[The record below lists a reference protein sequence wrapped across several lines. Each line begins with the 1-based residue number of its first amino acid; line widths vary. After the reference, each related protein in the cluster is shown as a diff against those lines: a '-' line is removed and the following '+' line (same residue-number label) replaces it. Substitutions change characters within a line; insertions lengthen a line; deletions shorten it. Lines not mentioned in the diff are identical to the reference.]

1 MMRGR
6 LVVDNR
12 VFLLGLDELYRVR
25 MKSHERRELL
35 ECARRVAGK
44 LDVRPANVP
53 VEGYYAEEA
62 ALTEYFRL
70 LRALQEQPNSR
81 TAEVE
86 NEPAYERLYEVTSA
100 PLFGRPRNEE
110 QFLPV
115 GRDALSEALLRTRP
129 VWTIPTLT
137 AAAHEA
143 GRAMDDFSLVGL
155 AAIGQD
161 PVVLAALRESVVMY
175 SELMYIGCAA
185 GEPPAVEWRVDDE
198 LARQAARFIAT
209 FNALFPDGSP
219 LPSPS
224 AKNADVYWSACD
236 PKSVVGRCV
245 RLGYDDGPT
254 YYHWVIKW
262 AEQGLIVD
270 DFWAPEIW
278 TTTRYRAERLG
289 FVARKV

>member
-1 MMRGR
+1 MVRVR
-6 LVVDNR
+6 TVVDNR

-35 ECARRVAGK
+35 ECARLIAGK
-44 LDVRPANVP
+44 LDVRPTNVP
-53 VEGYYAEEA
+53 VEGYYAEEPE
-62 ALTEYFRL
+62 LTEYFRL

-81 TAEVE
+81 VAEVE
-86 NEPAYERLYEVTSA
+86 HERAYERLYEVTSA

-110 QFLPV
+110 KFLPV
-115 GRDALSEALLRTRP
+115 GRDALSEALFRTRP

-143 GRAMDDFSLVGL
+143 ARGMDDFSLVGL

-161 PVVLAALRESVVMY
+161 PVVLAALRETVVLY
-175 SELMYIGCAA
+175 AELMYAGCAL
-185 GEPPAVEWRVDDE
+185 GEPPDMEWRVDDE
-198 LARQAARFIAT
+198 LARQAARFITA

-224 AKNADVYWSACD
+224 AKNAEMYWSACD
-236 PKSVVGRCV
+236 PKSIMGRCV

-254 YYHWVIKW
+254 YYHWAIKW
-262 AEQGLIVD
+262 AEGALIVD

-278 TTTRYRAERLG
+278 TTARYRQERLG
-289 FVARKV
+289 LVTRA

>member
-1 MMRGR
+1 MVRVR
-6 LVVDNR
+6 TVVDNR

-35 ECARRVAGK
+35 ECARLIAGK
-44 LDVRPANVP
+44 LDVRPTNVP
-53 VEGYYAEEA
+53 VEGYYAEEPE
-62 ALTEYFRL
+62 LTEYFRL

-81 TAEVE
+81 VAEVE
-86 NEPAYERLYEVTSA
+86 HERAYERLYEVTSA

-110 QFLPV
+110 KFLPV
-115 GRDALSEALLRTRP
+115 GRDALSEALFRTRP

-143 GRAMDDFSLVGL
+143 ARGMDDFSLVGL

-161 PVVLAALRESVVMY
+161 PVVLAALRETVVLY
-175 SELMYIGCAA
+175 AELMYAGCAL
-185 GEPPAVEWRVDDE
+185 GEPPDMEWRVDDE
-198 LARQAARFIAT
+198 LARQAARFITA

-224 AKNADVYWSACD
+224 AKNAEMYWSACD
-236 PKSVVGRCV
+236 PKSIMGRCV

-254 YYHWVIKW
+254 YYHWAITW
-262 AEQGLIVD
+262 AEGALIVD

-278 TTTRYRAERLG
+278 TTARYRQERLG
-289 FVARKV
+289 LVTRA

>member
-1 MMRGR
+1 MVRVR
-6 LVVDNR
+6 TVVDNR

-35 ECARRVAGK
+35 ECARLIAGK

-53 VEGYYAEEA
+53 VEGYYAEEPE
-62 ALTEYFRL
+62 LTEYFRL

-81 TAEVE
+81 VAEVE
-86 NEPAYERLYEVTSA
+86 HERAYERLYEVTSA

-110 QFLPV
+110 KFLPV
-115 GRDALSEALLRTRP
+115 GRDALSEALFRTRP

-143 GRAMDDFSLVGL
+143 ARGMDDFSLVGL

-161 PVVLAALRESVVMY
+161 PVVLAALRETVVLY
-175 SELMYIGCAA
+175 AELMYAGCAL
-185 GEPPAVEWRVDDE
+185 GEPPDMEWRVDDE
-198 LARQAARFIAT
+198 LARQAARFITA

-224 AKNADVYWSACD
+224 AKNAEMYWSACD
-236 PKSVVGRCV
+236 PKSIMGRCV

-254 YYHWVIKW
+254 YYHWAIKW
-262 AEQGLIVD
+262 AEGALIVD

-278 TTTRYRAERLG
+278 TTARYRQERLG
-289 FVARKV
+289 LVTRA